1 MTTEKERRVNDDSLL
16 KLQRSYSLCVFLL
29 LTNVELLTR
38 TLCPQLRLGTN
49 YMVNN
54 LGRFDYT
61 QKKAVAN
68 QASTKPD
75 GKHYSEVITHYY
87 PPTPHPENNNL

>member
-1 MTTEKERRVNDDSLL
+1 MIHFWNAKEVTV
-16 KLQRSYSLCVFLL
+16 CVFFLL

-61 QKKAVAN
+61 QKEAVAN

-75 GKHYSEVITHYY
+75 GKHYSEVTTQLS
-87 PPTPHPENNNL
+87 PNTASWK